1 MAMSEL
7 ASENVR
13 RTLPI
18 KYLIGILLLLIV
30 SGVGFCIYYFAYWQ
44 ESPRYALWQMVR
56 AIQRNDTKT
65 LFKYIDLQAV
75 ADNLVEQSAGDVDS
89 ILQKKGLGPDQQ
101 EDDVS
106 RLVRSLTK
114 KFAKFIAPKVVVSL
128 EPQIR
133 SGLENYLSQ
142 LNTMEKA
149 ALSAIP
155 PKAQIQQDDNMAAV
169 SIVDPINNKTYHFRM
184 ARSDETNTWRIV
196 EINYNDFRTI
206 IEKKLFD

>member
-1 MAMSEL
+1 MSEL

-18 KYLIGILLLLIV
+18 KYLVGIIILITM

-44 ESPRYALWQMVR
+44 ASPRYALWQMVR

-75 ADNLVEQSAGDVDS
+75 ADNLVEKSAGDVDS
-89 ILQKKGLGPDQQ
+89 LLQKKGLGPTKE

-114 KFAKFIAPKVVVSL
+114 KFAKFIAPKVLVSM

-133 SGLENYLSQ
+133 TGVEKYLCE

-149 ALSAIP
+149 ALSTIP
-155 PKAQIQQDDNMAAV
+155 AKAQIQENDGIAAV
-169 SIVDPINNKTYHFRM
+169 TIVDPINGRTYHFRM
-184 ARSDETNTWRIV
+184 ARSEETSTWRIV
-196 EINYNDFRTI
+196 EINYDDFRNF
-206 IEKKLFD
+206 IEKKIID